1 MYYPHCC
8 LVFYVNSNNNLYPT
22 FLELERER
30 LRSLGKADIG
40 GPFELID
47 HDGKLRSSKD
57 FLGKWLLVYF
67 GFTHCPDICPD
78 ELEKMAAVVDT
89 VSSTGP
95 KVELQPL
102 FISVDP
108 ARDTPEAI
116 KKYVSEFSPKL
127 IGLTGNE
134 EQVKQVS
141 KAYRVYYSMGPKDED
156 NDYIVDHTII
166 MYLIN
171 PEGNFVDYYGRSR
184 TASEISAAIQLHMA
198 KFKQLTGRWF

>member
-1 MYYPHCC
+1 M
-8 LVFYVNSNNNLYPT
+8 